1 MTNKNKNKL
10 YGIIGTVVF
19 HAIVLVLL
27 FTLCFRTPL
36 PLPGEAGVEVNLGMY
51 AQGFGYEANQPEETE
66 PVKETPKVEEQK
78 IESKDVVEEDIVS
91 EDEETPS
98 IEQPQEEDEEA
109 IEEAENKEEIAEETI
124 EEKQE
129 EIIPEE
135 KPVVNQKALFQVPK
149 NDNAA
154 PASEGDEQGEGEKGI
169 ANGLKDME
177 RYEGNGGSGDGPS
190 YDLGGRGAKSIAA
203 PSKEFSEVGKIV
215 VNIKVD
221 REGRVVEATI
231 QYKDKGTNI
240 SDKDMQES
248 ALTAARNSIFN
259 KDENAPEIQSG
270 TITYEYIKRQ

>member
-51 AQGFGYEANQPEETE
+51 AQGFGQEANQPEETE

-78 IESKDVVEEDIVS
+78 IETNDVIEEDIVS
-91 EDEETPS
+91 EDEETPA
-98 IEQPQEEDEEA
+98 IEQPQEEVEEI
-109 IEEAENKEEIAEETI
+109 IEEPENKEEIVEEI
-124 EEKQE
+124 VEEKQE
-129 EIIPEE
+129 EIVPEE

-149 NDNAA
+149 NDKKITS
-154 PASEGDEQGEGEKGI
+154 SEGDDNGKNYKGKD
-169 ANGLKDME
+169 NGLKDIE
-177 RYEGNGGSGDGPS
+177 RYDVNGGSGDGIA
-190 YDLGGRGAKSIAA
+190 YDLGGRGAKSIST
-203 PSKEFSEVGKIV
+203 PSKEFSEEGTIV

-231 QYKDKGTNI
+231 QYKGSNLYN
-240 SDKDMQES
+240 KDMQES
-248 ALTAARNSIFN
+248 ALRAARNSIFN

-270 TITYEYIKRQ
+270 TITYNYDIRQ

>member
-1 MTNKNKNKL
+1 MTNKNKNKI

-51 AQGFGYEANQPEETE
+51 AQGLGYEANQPEVTE

-78 IESKDVVEEDIVS
+78 SETNDVIEEDIVS

-98 IEQPQEEDEEA
+98 IEQPKEETEEV
-109 IEEAENKEEIAEETI
+109 IGEYENKEETV

-135 KPVVNQKALFQVPK
+135 EPVVNQRAIFQVPK
-149 NDNAA
+149 NDNKT
-154 PASEGDEQGEGEKGI
+154 PSSEGDDKGEGEEGK
-169 ANGLKDME
+169 ANGLKDIE
-177 RYEGNGGSGDGPS
+177 RYDANGGSGNGPS
-190 YDLGGRGAKSIAA
+190 YDLGGRGAKSISS
-203 PSKEFSEVGKIV
+203 PSKEFSEEGTIV

-221 REGRVVEATI
+221 REGRVVETSIA
-231 QYKDKGTNI
+231 KGTTIVDN
-240 SDKDMQES
+240 SMRES
-248 ALTAARNSIFN
+248 ALRAARNSIFN
-259 KDENAPEIQSG
+259 KDKNAPEIQSG
-270 TITYEYIKRQ
+270 TITYKYIKRQ

>member
-1 MTNKNKNKL
+1 MTNKNKNKI
-10 YGIIGTVVF
+10 YGVIGTVVF

-66 PVKETPKVEEQK
+66 PAKETPKVEEHK
-78 IESKDVVEEDIVS
+78 IESNDVIEEDIVS
-91 EDEETPS
+91 EDEEAPA
-98 IEQPQEEDEEA
+98 IEQPQEEVEDVVEEP
-109 IEEAENKEEIAEETI
+109 ENKEETV

-135 KPVVNQKALFQVPK
+135 KPVVNKKALFQVPK
-149 NDNAA
+149 NDKA
-154 PASEGDEQGEGEKGI
+154 PPTSEGDDKGEGEKGK
-169 ANGLKDME
+169 ANGLKDIE
-177 RYEGNGGSGDGPS
+177 RYDSNGGSGDGPS

-203 PSKEFSEVGKIV
+203 PSKEFNEEGTIV

-221 REGRVVEATI
+221 REGRVVEVSI
-231 QYKDKGTNI
+231 GLGTDI
-240 SDKDMQES
+240 IDSSMRES
-248 ALTAARNSIFN
+248 ALRAAKNSIFN

-270 TITYEYIKRQ
+270 TITYKFIKRQ

>member
-51 AQGFGYEANQPEETE
+51 SQGFGQEANQPEETE

-78 IESKDVVEEDIVS
+78 IETNDVIEEDIVS
-91 EDEETPS
+91 EDEEAPA
-98 IEQPQEEDEEA
+98 IEQPQEEVEEI
-109 IEEAENKEEIAEETI
+109 IEEPENNEEIVEEI
-124 EEKQE
+124 VEEKQE
-129 EIIPEE
+129 EIVPEE

-149 NDNAA
+149 NDKKITG
-154 PASEGDEQGEGEKGI
+154 SEGDDNGKNDKGKD
-169 ANGLKDME
+169 NGLKDIE
-177 RYEGNGGSGDGPS
+177 RYDVNGGSGDGIA
-190 YDLGGRGAKSIAA
+190 YDLGGRGAKSIST
-203 PSKEFSEVGKIV
+203 PSKNFSETGIIV
-215 VNIKVD
+215 VDIKVN

-231 QYKDKGTNI
+231 GKGTYI
-240 SDKDMQES
+240 IDSYMRES
-248 ALTAARNSIFN
+248 ALRAARNSIFS

-270 TITYEYIKRQ
+270 TITYQYIKRQ